1 MDETEDTTPFVSNAE
16 IEINQVLG
24 LFDVP
29 AFARRGQELEYAL
42 SRLSQRLRREREG
55 MLDMVKV
62 RLREWSGV
70 ATSPDDWRDTFAQPI
85 GPLWSLARLDPPS
98 WSSRRAT
105 PRRRKAVASAL
116 VASVERFNRRW
127 AEFLAG
133 VDLNPVNRRID
144 QYNRYYVFEKECV
157 MGSARLAAMHFVAQT
172 LLSYESLLADFPLLP
187 TPTLVR

>member
-1 MDETEDTTPFVSNAE
+1 MDETEDATPYVSNAE
-16 IEINQVLG
+16 VEINRVLG

-42 SRLSQRLRREREG
+42 ARLSQRLGREREG

-70 ATSPDDWRDTFAQPI
+70 ATGPDDWRDTFALPI
-85 GPLWSLARLDPPS
+85 DPIWSLARVAPPS
-98 WSSRRAT
+98 WSSRPAT
-105 PRRRKAVASAL
+105 ARRRKAVASNL
-116 VASVERFNRRW
+116 VASVDRFNRRW

-133 VDLNPVNRRID
+133 VDLTPVNRRID

-157 MGSARLAAMHFVAQT
+157 MGSARLAARHFVAQT
-172 LLSYESLLADFPLLP
+172 PLSYESLLADFPVLP
-187 TPTLVR
+187 TPALVR